1 MNNKISRKNIIS
13 NLIWRFAERCG
24 AQGVAFIVSI
34 FLARLLEPTDYGVIG
49 LLNVFIAIANVFIDS
64 GFGNSLIQKKDA
76 DEVDFSSVFY
86 FSLVFS
92 IILYIVLFFLAPFIA
107 TFYEQPILTN
117 LFRVMAVSLLLGAVN
132 SVQKSFVAK
141 NMQFKKFFYSTL
153 FGTILSAFVG
163 IGMAYRGFGAWALVA
178 QHLTNQVFD
187 TLILWFTV
195 KWRPVLK
202 FSLSRMK
209 KMFIYGWKLLCS
221 SLIDAVYNNIY
232 SLIIGKTYTSADLGY
247 YNKGKSFPNLIIGNI
262 NSTIDSVLFPVIAD
276 SQEDKEKVKGITR
289 RAIKTSTFVIFPAMA
304 GLASVATT
312 LITLILT
319 EKWLPC
325 VPFLQ
330 FCCFTYAFWPVHTAN
345 LQAIKALGRSDIF
358 LKLEVIKK
366 VIGIC
371 ILIITIPQGLYVM
384 MIGRCFSAVL
394 STFINAFPNKK
405 LLNYSYFEQVKDM
418 LPTMLLSIVI
428 CIVVLFVGGF
438 EINLFVKLIL
448 QILVGICVYIFG
460 AKLFKLEAF
469 EYVMNLVKKY

>member
-418 LPTMLLSIVI
+418 LPTMLLSIVM